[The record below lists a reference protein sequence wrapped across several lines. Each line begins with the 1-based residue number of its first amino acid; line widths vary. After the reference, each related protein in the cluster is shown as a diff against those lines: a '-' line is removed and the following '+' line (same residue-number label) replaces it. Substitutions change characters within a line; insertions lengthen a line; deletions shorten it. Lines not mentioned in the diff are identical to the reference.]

1 MLSPAPLR
9 NACQLARHKDGR
21 TTQRYL
27 QRETRICWR
36 PLFG

>member
-27 QRETRICWR
+27 HARDSH
-36 PLFG
+36 LLAAAVG